1 MTTKARRT
9 KASGRSWVRHWT
21 RKEQIDNAYE
31 DGTEEE
37 MQPPLKT
44 RERRP

>member
-1 MTTKARRT
+1 MRRG
-9 KASGRSWVRHWT
+9 KDAGRSRVYHWT

-31 DGTEEE
+31 DGTVDE

-44 RERRP
+44 RERR